1 LCPSFLINV
10 GAHILRL
17 SRSACHKRQLDH
29 RDQASWRNAGGFDR
43 TIIDDPGLATAEAT
57 EKTGFSERKRCRWSS
72 VDKLPRIFLLRQ
84 QKQPMIEIKPVYAT
98 LCWTKTGEQ
107 PRTVTERE
115 LHDHFHPELV
125 HECILRK
132 LPQIVPK
139 LARRTVN
146 HPVAEQF
153 TGRNSVEKCRN

>member
-1 LCPSFLINV
+1 MIRVWQPQ
-10 GAHILRL
+10 R
-17 SRSACHKRQLDH
+17 RPKRQVL
-29 RDQASWRNAGGFDR
+29 ASGNVADGALWTNYRAF
-43 TIIDDPGLATAEAT
+43 
-57 EKTGFSERKRCRWSS
+57 
-72 VDKLPRIFLLRQ
+72 FLLRQ

-132 LPQIVPK
+132 LPQIIPK